1 MITYQKRHAGFNHRS
16 AFTLVEML
24 VSVTLVLLIM
34 SLFAAIF
41 GLASSTVKLQRGIAS
56 NDQRAR
62 ALVTIVRNDFEKRTQ
77 RYVYPYY
84 PTEDAATSPTPFGTR
99 AGYLYISTNDPSSF
113 YDDLIQFTVDARL
126 VQQDQDDSAYYGAAK
141 LFFDQ
146 IAEANGTPQTTGV
159 LASPQQPEADDRD
172 IRLNNVAASS
182 AAEVMMFLR
191 NGNLIRR
198 VSLLRDP
205 GSVES
210 NGLENQPV
218 SGSQPKNDF
227 IVDAS
232 DTRVPAGAA
241 GGGRFFYVANPS
253 AVDLSDPTNTN
264 GLTIVNS
271 DDFLTHFD
279 FSARPILSPPAPAW
293 SWPTSAQ
300 LLGLDALN
308 NEQGADQFPLGI
320 PHNRWGFNSRTGFSR
335 EHTSGAEQVYLG
347 RFVHAETSDPFF
359 NWPLA
364 QSLTAIG
371 NGNPMDA
378 FNCPVTLPRD
388 ADVVTEFNGGN
399 TDAGRGGERRVEDV
413 LLTNVHEFRIELW
426 DERLG
431 QYVVPGYGNPTS
443 MNAGEKIGDFHI
455 ARSLQVTGNPG
466 GFVNYT
472 WGPLVHGAYG
482 NESGMHFPPL
492 RYNVQPAVFDTWHPE
507 VPDLPGFFPSMTE
520 RQPPYLPYKWY
531 PPRQNDSPPGPSSR
545 RAPDNA
551 LYPGGPLVTYW
562 IPGQPYNVG
571 DVVFASRKNPHEPGA
586 DLFQGWNAVTHNASS
601 FDWQGDKDA
610 IPDQAFHIA
619 YRCVVPGT
627 SDASGPPKPWP
638 ITPGRRKADG
648 TVMWEAFDN
657 RRPLTSVRMTIRFKD
672 EASDQIRQLTMILPL
687 ADD

>member
-1 MITYQKRHAGFNHRS
+1 MIKYQKRHADSNHRS

-41 GLASSTVKLQRGIAS
+41 GLASDTVKLQRGIAS
-56 NDQRAR
+56 NDLRAR
-62 ALVTIVRNDFEKRTQ
+62 ALVTVIRNDFEKRTQ

-126 VQQDQDDSAYYGAAK
+126 VQQDQDDTVYYGAAK

-146 IAEANGTPQTTGV
+146 IAEEEGTLQTTGV

-172 IRLNNVAASS
+172 IRLNNAAASS
-182 AAEVMMFLR
+182 AAEVMIFLR

-205 GSVES
+205 GSGES
-210 NGLENQPV
+210 NGSEYQPV

-253 AVDLSDPTNTN
+253 AVNPSDPTDTDE
-264 GLTIVNS
+264 LTIVNS

-279 FSARPILSPPAPAW
+279 FSARPISDPGAPN
-293 SWPTSAQ
+293 WPTNAQ

-308 NEQGADQFPLGI
+308 NEQGSGQFPLGI
-320 PHNRWGFNSRTGFSR
+320 PHNRWGFNPMTGWSR
-335 EHTSGAEQVYLG
+335 EHTGDFTQVYLG
-347 RFVHAETSDPFF
+347 RFVHAETSDPAF

-364 QSLTAIG
+364 PSLINPPIQ
-371 NGNPMDA
+371 NGNPMDVYG
-378 FNCPVTLPRD
+378 FDVTLPLG
-388 ADVVTEFNGGN
+388 ADVVTEFNG
-399 TDAGRGGERRVEDV
+399 DAGRGGERRVEDV
-413 LLTNVHEFRIELW
+413 LLNNVHEFRIEIW

-431 QYVVPGYGNPTS
+431 QYVVPGYGTLGGTI
-443 MNAGEKIGDFHI
+443 AGQTIGDFHLE
-455 ARSLQVTGNPG
+455 RSLQVSGNPG
-466 GFVNYT
+466 GLADYSY
-472 WGPLVHGAYG
+472 GPLVRAG
-482 NESGMHFPPL
+482 
-492 RYNVQPAVFDTWHPE
+492 VQPGVFDTWHPDIKE
-507 VPDLPGFFPSMTE
+507 DFGPLDGDYQVEMWET
-520 RQPPYLPYKWY
+520 QPPYLPYIVY
-531 PPRQNDSPPGPSSR
+531 PPRQNDYPPGPSSR
-545 RAPDNA
+545 RAPANE

-562 IPGQPYNVG
+562 VPGQSYNVG
-571 DVVFASRKNPHEPGA
+571 DVVFASRKNPEQPGA
-586 DLFQGWNAVTHNASS
+586 DLFQGWNDINHNASL
-601 FDWQGDKDA
+601 FDWERDKDA
-610 IPDQAFHIA
+610 VPNQAFHIA

-627 SDASGPPKPWP
+627 SDAFQPPKPWP

-648 TVMWEAFDN
+648 NVTWLAFDN

-672 EASDQIRQLTMILPL
+672 EVSDQIRQLTMILPL
-687 ADD
+687 VDD